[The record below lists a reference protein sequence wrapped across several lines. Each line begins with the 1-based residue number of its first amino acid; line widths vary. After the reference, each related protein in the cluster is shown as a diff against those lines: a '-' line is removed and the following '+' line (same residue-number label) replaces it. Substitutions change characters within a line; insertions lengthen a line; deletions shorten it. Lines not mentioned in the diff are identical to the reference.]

1 MTNGVVDEQEFTP
14 SVHVY
19 EPHRTGIPK
28 LRPYLRELWHRRQFI
43 AELSRTNMR
52 AAHTNTVFGQIWLV
66 INPLLLAGVY
76 FILVQ
81 VIGGGGNGSEFFVHL
96 VAGLFAYYYFQGAV
110 ITEASSVVGGGK
122 LLMNMPFP
130 KLMLPL
136 SALRTAFFR
145 FLPTLIVYF
154 VIRFAFGEGLH
165 WEMLLSVYF
174 LAMLSLFAAGMG
186 MFVAAVQVY
195 FRDMTAFLP
204 YFLRIW
210 LYLSPVLWYPETVF
224 TRFADHEW
232 VQVLMQVNPL
242 YSLIGGWGDTIVAG
256 RVPDLSLWIGAA
268 AWALPVLAIG
278 ALFFMS
284 REREFVVRL

>member
-1 MTNGVVDEQEFTP
+1 MTNVAVDEQEFTP

-19 EPHRTGIPK
+19 EPHKAGLPR

-43 AELSRTNMR
+43 NELSRTNMR

-66 INPLLLAGVY
+66 INPLLLACVY
-76 FILVQ
+76 FLLVQ
-81 VIGGGGNGSEFFVHL
+81 VIANRGDSEFFVHL
-96 VAGLFAYYYFQGAV
+96 VGGLFAYYYFSGAV
-110 ITEASSVVGGGK
+110 TTGASSVVGGGK
-122 LLMNMPFP
+122 LLMNISFP

-145 FLPTLIVYF
+145 FLPTLAVYF
-154 VIRFAFGEGLH
+154 VIRLAFGQGFH

-174 LAMLSLFAAGMG
+174 LLMLTLFAAGMG
-186 MFVAAVQVY
+186 MFVAAIQVY

-210 LYLSPVLWYPETVF
+210 LYLSPVLWYPEDVTKYS
-224 TRFADHEW
+224 DHPWIEF
-232 VQVLMQVNPL
+232 LMKLNPL
-242 YSLIGGWGDTIVAG
+242 YSMLGGWGDTIVAG
-256 RVPDLSLWIGAA
+256 EVPALSLWLGAA

-278 ALFFMS
+278 ALFYMS